1 MTLISVVI
9 PVFNE
14 CLVIEELVSRVKLNV
29 EKLTSDYEI
38 VIVDDGST
46 DSTWSEISKEA
57 MRIEKLKGIRFS
69 RNFGHHYAITA
80 GIHSASGEWVVLM
93 DGDLQDRPEVI
104 PALYEKALSGF
115 DVVFVNRV
123 NRPESFGYKT
133 LQKFYYYVLNKLSGM
148 DFDSRQANFSI
159 INKKVV
165 EGFKK
170 FPENARFY
178 GSIIKWLGFSRAY
191 IQADHGTR
199 HIGKPSYTIRKRLD
213 LARDVVIAFSD
224 RPLKFTIK
232 IGIIMVLVSFTT
244 VSVIVFR
251 NWVYGFTV
259 EGWASIVT
267 VIFLCSGVI
276 LLQLGIIGVYVGSIF
291 REVKARPLY
300 IISEVTNKKS

>member
-9 PVFNE
+9 PVLNE
-14 CLVIEELVSRVKLNV
+14 SSIIKELVNRVKFNV
-29 EKLTSDYEI
+29 EKITNDYEI

-46 DSTWSEISKEA
+46 DSTWNQISQEKVHT
-57 MRIEKLKGIRFS
+57 EKLKGIRFS

-80 GIHSASGEWVVLM
+80 GIHIASGEWVILM
-93 DGDLQDRPEVI
+93 DGDLQDRPEAI

-115 DVVFVNRV
+115 DVVFVNRM
-123 NRPESFGYKT
+123 NRPESFVYKT
-133 LQKFYYYVLNKLSGM
+133 LQKIYYYVLNKLSGM

-178 GSIIKWLGFSRAY
+178 GSIIKWLGFSRAF

-199 HIGKPSYTIRKRLD
+199 LHGKPSYTIRKRLN

-224 RPLKFTIK
+224 RPLKFTIN
-232 IGIIMVLVSFTT
+232 IGIIMVLFSFIA

-251 NWVYGFTV
+251 YQVYGFTV
-259 EGWASIVT
+259 EGWASIVS
-267 VIFLCSGVI
+267 VIFLCSGII

-291 REVKARPLY
+291 REVKSRPLY
-300 IISEVTNKKS
+300 IISEVIN